1 MRRKGLPMMTID
13 WTHAWL
19 GEVPALIARPRA
31 AIGPLPTVL
40 WFHGWSADKE
50 VHRSELAQLAGAGLL
65 AVGIDSV
72 GHGERQPPELAQ
84 HLARSAREAQ
94 PLFDSLV
101 AETVDEVP
109 MLVDRLIDRGGADAE
124 RIGAAGVSMGA
135 CIVYGAIARE
145 RRLRAAVALLGSP
158 ARGRPDGSRLAVD
171 RFFPNALLS
180 VTAGADVVVPPAAA
194 AALHAELT
202 DWYRNDPDRL
212 CHQSFPDAEHLMQE
226 TDWQQA
232 IDSAC
237 AWLLRFLAPTG
248 GRLE

>member
-1 MRRKGLPMMTID
+1 MHRKGLPMMTID

-19 GEVPALIARPRA
+19 GDVPA
-31 AIGPLPTVL
+31 
-40 WFHGWSADKE
+40 
-50 VHRSELAQLAGAGLL
+50 
-65 AVGIDSV
+65 
-72 GHGERQPPELAQ
+72 
-84 HLARSAREAQ
+84 
-94 PLFDSLV
+94 
-101 AETVDEVP
+101 
-109 MLVDRLIDRGGADAE
+109 LIDRGGADAE

-171 RFFPNALLS
+171 RFFPSALLS

-194 AALHAELT
+194 ASLHAELT

-212 CHQSFPDAEHLMQE
+212 CHQSFPDAEHLMKE